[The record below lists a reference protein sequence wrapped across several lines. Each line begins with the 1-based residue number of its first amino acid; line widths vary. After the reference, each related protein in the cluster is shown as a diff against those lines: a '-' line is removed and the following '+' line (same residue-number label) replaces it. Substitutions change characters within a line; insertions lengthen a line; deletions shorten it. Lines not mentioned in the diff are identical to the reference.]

1 MNNDVEVK
9 KVKKMEKLPDGA
21 VVAPMQGMILSIN
34 VKEGDQVNAG
44 DVIAMIEAMKMRNEI
59 FAPHGGVV
67 KEIFAY
73 DGEIVNNGDIL
84 MVVN

>member
-1 MNNDVEVK
+1 M
-9 KVKKMEKLPDGA
+9 
-21 VVAPMQGMILSIN
+21 
-34 VKEGDQVNAG
+34 NAG